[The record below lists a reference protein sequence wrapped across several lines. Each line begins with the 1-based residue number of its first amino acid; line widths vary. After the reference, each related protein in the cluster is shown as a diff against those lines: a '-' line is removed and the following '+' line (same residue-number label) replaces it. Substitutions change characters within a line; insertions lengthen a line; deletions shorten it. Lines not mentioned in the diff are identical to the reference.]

1 MSDYGTMQNRIADEI
16 ARSDLTTPIQRSIIS
31 AIQHWQR
38 HRFYF
43 NESRTVTFNTVAS
56 QEFYTSSDNAYI
68 PTFADID
75 AVTITALGSRMDV
88 DKRPYHELEELS
100 STTTLIGIP
109 IYYAY
114 YGQQLRLYPIPDGV
128 YPVRVSGLQRLDNV
142 SLSADTNVWFTEAEA
157 LIRARAKIILAL
169 DVLKDADEA
178 RRLEPLEN
186 SVHTALQRET
196 VLRGKSNVKPT
207 QF

>member
-16 ARSDLTTPIQRSIIS
+16 ARSDLTTQIQRSIKS

-38 HRFYF
+38 HNFWF
-43 NESRTVTFNTVAS
+43 NESRSVTFNTVAS
-56 QEFYTSSDNAYI
+56 QEFYTSADSAYI

-88 DKRPYHELEELS
+88 QKRPYQELEQLS
-100 STTTLIGIP
+100 STTTLTGIP

-128 YPVRVSGLQRLDNV
+128 YPVRISGLQRLDSV
-142 SLSADTNVWFTEAEA
+142 SLSADTNVWFTEGEA
-157 LIRARAKIILAL
+157 LIRARAKMILAL

-186 SVHTALQRET
+186 SVHQALQRET
-196 VLRGKSNVKPT
+196 VLRARSNVKPT